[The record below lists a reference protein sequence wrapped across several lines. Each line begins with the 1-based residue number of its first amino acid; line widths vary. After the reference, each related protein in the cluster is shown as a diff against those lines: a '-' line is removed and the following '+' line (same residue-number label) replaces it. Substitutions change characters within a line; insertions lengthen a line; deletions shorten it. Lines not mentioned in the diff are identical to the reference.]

1 VSSRS
6 REVRNTWEAL
16 LSNAGFLYLIVEGE
30 RKMIDFNNII
40 RERRI
45 VTMFFALLAGISA
58 VSTAVAPGIV
68 HI

>member
-16 LSNAGFLYLIVEGE
+16 LSNAGFLYLIAEGE

>member
-6 REVRNTWEAL
+6 RDVRNTWEAL

-68 HI
+68 QI